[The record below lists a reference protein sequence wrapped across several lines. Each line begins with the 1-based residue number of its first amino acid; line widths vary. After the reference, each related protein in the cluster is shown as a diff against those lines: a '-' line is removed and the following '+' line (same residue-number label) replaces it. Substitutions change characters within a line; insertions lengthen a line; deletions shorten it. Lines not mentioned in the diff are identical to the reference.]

1 MKPLTLFTA
10 ALCLAVSTAGA
21 ADGSTP
27 QSLATFTVTAG
38 GTQVGGSVDGQLEA
52 VREATLS
59 AQVQGAVTS
68 IAVRPGDQVKAGQ
81 ELVRIDARA
90 AQQNAAASAAQV
102 DAARAAQQV
111 ATKEYERQR
120 QLFQKQYISQAALD
134 RAEAQWRATQSQV
147 QALQAQAAAAATQSG
162 FYVIK
167 APFSGVIGDVPA
179 TVGDMALPGKPLVS
193 IYDPLALRVTAHIG
207 QQQAVALRNAATDW
221 QVEIPA
227 LGAARIAIPADK
239 VQVLPTVDAQS
250 HTVQVRLEL
259 PTTLTG
265 AAPGMF
271 ARWWLGGDS
280 APVATSG
287 TATAASP
294 LLVPAKAV
302 VRRAELA
309 GLYVLDANNRP
320 LLRQVRLGRPAGD
333 MVEVLSGV
341 RPGDRVV
348 TQPQAAAKVR

>member
-1 MKPLTLFTA
+1 MKPWTLFTA
-10 ALCLAVSTAGA
+10 ALCLAVSAAGA
-21 ADGSTP
+21 AEGGATQPLS
-27 QSLATFTVTAG
+27 TFTVKAG
-38 GTQVGGSVDGQLEA
+38 GMPEGGSVDGLVEA

-59 AQVQGAVTS
+59 AQVQGAVIS
-68 IAVRPGDQVKAGQ
+68 IAVRAGDPVKAGQ

-90 AQQNAAASAAQV
+90 AQQTAAASAAQV

-147 QALQAQAAAAATQSG
+147 LALQAQAAAAATQSG

-167 APFSGVIGDVPA
+167 APFSGVIGEVPA

-207 QQQAVALRNAATDW
+207 QQQAAALRNAATGW

-227 LGAARIAIPADK
+227 LGAARIAIPATQ

-259 PTTLTG
+259 PAAMAG

-271 ARWWLGGDS
+271 ARGWLGTG
-280 APVATSG
+280 ATSEPTAG
-287 TATAASP
+287 TTTGS
-294 LLVPAKAV
+294 LLVPAIAV
-302 VRRAELA
+302 VRRAELT
-309 GLYVLDANNRP
+309 GLYVLDANDRP

-341 RPGDRVV
+341 RPGDRVA
-348 TQPQAAAKVR
+348 TQPQVAAKVR